1 MEHDIINTLQVALVL
16 TFCIVIGYGAFL
28 IVLDKE
34 REWKK
39 RYGSNWFVSRAD
51 KERLDAEYEKKT
63 KDFPTS

>member
-39 RYGSNWFVSRAD
+39 RYGSKWFVSRAD

>member
-39 RYGSNWFVSRAD
+39 RYGSKWFVSKAD
-51 KERLDAEYEKKT
+51 KIRLDAEYEKKT

>member
-39 RYGSNWFVSRAD
+39 RYGSKWFVSRAD
-51 KERLDAEYEKKT
+51 KERLDAEYEKKVRDS
-63 KDFPTS
+63 KAS

>member
-1 MEHDIINTLQVALVL
+1 MEHSLINTLQVGLVL

-39 RYGSNWFVSRAD
+39 RYGSKWFVSRAD
-51 KERLDAEYEKKT
+51 KIRLDAEYEKKVRDS
-63 KDFPTS
+63 KTS

>member
-39 RYGSNWFVSRAD
+39 RYGSKWFVSKAD
-51 KERLDAEYEKKT
+51 KIRLDAEYEKKVRDS
-63 KDFPTS
+63 KAS